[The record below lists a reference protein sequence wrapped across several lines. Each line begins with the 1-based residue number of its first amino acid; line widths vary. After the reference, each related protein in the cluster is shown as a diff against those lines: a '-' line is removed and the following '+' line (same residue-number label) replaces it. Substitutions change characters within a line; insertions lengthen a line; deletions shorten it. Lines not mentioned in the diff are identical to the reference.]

1 MFTNIFTFVI
11 IIFLYWNVKY
21 KTPKKPIQNTQKTNT
36 SKSAISP
43 IMSKVY
49 STFACSWLLSKYLWI
64 LSHPHFVGLVM
75 DIFLFFLISF
85 FRFCNQGRLEIET
98 RKTNRIR
105 ETVSR
110 RRSQTS
116 TVKHSRPIPNH
127 LNGSRSSKIVDAH
140 LRMSLARRAMRF
152 PQNGKSLFEDAAH
165 EPTGS

>member
-1 MFTNIFTFVI
+1 MILPSNLLLSST
-11 IIFLYWNVKY
+11 L
-21 KTPKKPIQNTQKTNT
+21 T
-36 SKSAISP
+36 STSRGGAP
-43 IMSKVY
+43 
-49 STFACSWLLSKYLWI
+49 TRCALPSWLVGRAIPFSFCGR
-64 LSHPHFVGLVM
+64 HDGHFSVFYRL
-75 DIFLFFLISF
+75 IFQICS
-85 FRFCNQGRLEIET
+85 QGRLEIE
-98 RKTNRIR
+98 IR
-105 ETVSR
+105 ETNQMRKTVSR